1 VAESPDPPC
10 PGPVPGAM
18 TFARAW
24 FKAIAGTSY
33 LPMAQA
39 EVESF
44 LLELTQ
50 RLCDALHAEP
60 FSPQIGLQIGAD
72 LVGAHVTS
80 AEALGR
86 TVEVIDARLLRDLG
100 LGGDAG
106 FDDVRDR
113 MARLLGTVATGFARS
128 LRDRTLDEQEMV
140 RRAAMIARDTAERRL
155 RDSESRFRHQA
166 NHDPLTGLPNRALFT
181 ERLDRAFAT
190 AAARGRLGVCF
201 IDLDGFKVVND
212 TLGHHVGDQ
221 LLTGVAKRLGQ
232 AVADHLLARMG
243 GDEFVVLVEDTTC
256 NDDVLK
262 VADATL
268 GALGEPFHIDGHE
281 ITVSASIGIVERPV
295 GGTSSSD
302 LMRAA
307 DLTLHWAK
315 KSGKGRWALFDAER
329 NERELAQY
337 ALAAAMPAALD
348 RKEFFLEYQPLV
360 SLAGGGLLGVEAL
373 VRWEHPERG
382 VLGPSHFIDVAE
394 ETGLIVRLGLR
405 ALAHACKQARQWL
418 DLGGQ
423 APFISVNLAVRQVR
437 DASLVREVTAIL
449 DRTGLPPERLQLEI
463 TESALMSSADEP
475 VRALRALADLGIR
488 VAIDDFG
495 TGYSNLSYLRNLPVC
510 ELKLAGSFVEGLRS
524 PAQDAG
530 RATDERILTTLVSL
544 AHTLGLTVT
553 AEGVETAAQAERLR
567 LLGCDAAQG
576 WHFGRPGPPERIA
589 ELITPATVTAA
600 SHVDAG
606 PAPVELAPA
615 RTSVPE
621 E

>member
-1 VAESPDPPC
+1 MGKPSATSAKVAS
-10 PGPVPGAM
+10 GASPGAA

-24 FKAIAGTSY
+24 YKAIAGTSY
-33 LPMAQA
+33 LPMARA

-44 LLELTQ
+44 LLDLTR
-50 RLCDALHAEP
+50 RLSDALRAEP
-60 FSPQIGLQIGAD
+60 FSPHIGYLVGSA

-100 LGGDAG
+100 LAAGADTSVSADASVG
-106 FDDVRDR
+106 ADDLRDR
-113 MARLLGTVATGFARS
+113 LARLLGTVTTGFARA
-128 LRDRTLDEQEMV
+128 LRDRTLDEQETV

-181 ERLDRAFAT
+181 ERLRHAFSEAQ
-190 AAARGRLGVCF
+190 AQARRLGICF

-212 TLGHHVGDQ
+212 TLGHHIGDG
-221 LLTGVAKRLGQ
+221 LLAAVAQRLRQ
-232 AVADHLLARMG
+232 AVYDNLVARMG
-243 GDEFVVLVEDTTC
+243 GDEFVVLVENTNGTEDA
-256 NDDVLK
+256 LK
-262 VADATL
+262 VAGAALAAFDA
-268 GALGEPFHIDGHE
+268 PIHIEGHE
-281 ITVSASIGIVERPV
+281 ITVSASIGIVERPAT
-295 GGTSSSD
+295 GTTPSD

-337 ALAAAMPAALD
+337 ALTAAMPAALD
-348 RKEFFLEYQPLV
+348 RREFFLEYQPLV
-360 SLAGGGLLGVEAL
+360 ALADGALLGVEAL
-373 VRWEHPERG
+373 VRWRHPEHG
-382 VLGPSHFIDVAE
+382 VLAPSRFISVAE

-405 ALAHACKQARQWL
+405 ALAHACKQARNWL
-418 DLGGQ
+418 DLGGHT
-423 APFISVNLAVRQVR
+423 PFVSVNLAVRQVH
-437 DASLVREVTAIL
+437 DASLVGDVTSIL
-449 DRTGLPPERLQLEI
+449 DHTGLPPDRLQLEI
-463 TESALMSSADEP
+463 TESALMSTADEP

-495 TGYSNLSYLRNLPVC
+495 TGYSNLAYLRNLPVC
-510 ELKLAGSFVEGLRS
+510 ELKVAGSFVESLRS
-524 PAQDAG
+524 PAQDPG
-530 RATDERILTTLVSL
+530 RATDERILATLVSL

-576 WHFGRPGPPERIA
+576 WHFGRPGPPDRIA
-589 ELITPATVTAA
+589 KLV
-600 SHVDAG
+600 SQG
-606 PAPVELAPA
+606 
-615 RTSVPE
+615 
-621 E
+621 

>member
-1 VAESPDPPC
+1 VA
-10 PGPVPGAM
+10 
-18 TFARAW
+18 
-24 FKAIAGTSY
+24 
-33 LPMAQA
+33 Q
-39 EVESF
+39 
-44 LLELTQ
+44 
-50 RLCDALHAEP
+50 
-60 FSPQIGLQIGAD
+60 
-72 LVGAHVTS
+72 
-80 AEALGR
+80 
-86 TVEVIDARLLRDLG
+86 
-100 LGGDAG
+100 
-106 FDDVRDR
+106 
-113 MARLLGTVATGFARS
+113 
-128 LRDRTLDEQEMV
+128 
-140 RRAAMIARDTAERRL
+140 
-155 RDSESRFRHQA
+155 
-166 NHDPLTGLPNRALFT
+166 
-181 ERLDRAFAT
+181 
-190 AAARGRLGVCF
+190 
-201 IDLDGFKVVND
+201 
-212 TLGHHVGDQ
+212 
-221 LLTGVAKRLGQ
+221 RLGQ
-232 AVADHLLARMG
+232 AVTDHLVARMG

-256 NDDVLK
+256 TDDVLK

-268 GALGEPFHIDGHE
+268 GALSEPHHIEGHE

-295 GGTSSSD
+295 DGTTPSD

-348 RKEFFLEYQPLV
+348 RREFFLEYQPLV
-360 SLAGGGLLGVEAL
+360 SLADGELLGVEAL

-382 VLGPSHFIDVAE
+382 VLPPSHFIEVAE

-418 DLGGQ
+418 DLGGRT
-423 APFISVNLAVRQVR
+423 PFISVNLAVRQVR

-463 TESALMSSADEP
+463 TESALMSSAEEP
-475 VRALRALADLGIR
+475 ARALRALADLGIR

-530 RATDERILTTLVSL
+530 SAIDERILSTLISL

-567 LLGCDAAQG
+567 NLGCDAAQG

-589 ELITPATVTAA
+589 ELIA
-600 SHVDAG
+600 SPRV
-606 PAPVELAPA
+606 PVG
-615 RTSVPE
+615 
-621 E
+621 

>member
-1 VAESPDPPC
+1 MAESPDPPC
-10 PGPVPGAM
+10 PGSVPGAM
-18 TFARAW
+18 AFARAW

-39 EVESF
+39 EVEAF
-44 LLELTQ
+44 LLKLTQ

-60 FSPQIGLQIGAD
+60 FSPQIGLQIGSD
-72 LVGAHVTS
+72 LVSAHVTS

-100 LGGDAG
+100 LAGDAG
-106 FDDVRDR
+106 FDDLRDR

-166 NHDPLTGLPNRALFT
+166 NHDPLTALPNRALFT
-181 ERLDRAFAT
+181 ERLDRAFAG
-190 AAARGRLGVCF
+190 AAAGGRLGVCF
-201 IDLDGFKVVND
+201 VDLDGFKVVND
-212 TLGHHVGDQ
+212 TLGHHIGDQ
-221 LLTGVAKRLGQ
+221 LLTAVALRLRQ
-232 AVADHLLARMG
+232 AVDGHLLARMG

-256 NDDVLK
+256 TDDVLK
-262 VADATL
+262 VADSTL
-268 GALGEPFHIDGHE
+268 DALGGPFHIDGHE

-295 GGTSSSD
+295 VGTSSSD

-315 KSGKGRWALFDAER
+315 KSGKGKWALFDAER

-348 RKEFFLEYQPLV
+348 RREFFLEYQPLV
-360 SLAGGGLLGVEAL
+360 SLTNGELLGVEAL

-382 VLGPSHFIDVAE
+382 VLGPSHFIEVAE

-405 ALAHACKQARQWL
+405 ALTHACKQARQWL
-418 DLGGQ
+418 DLGGRT
-423 APFISVNLAVRQVR
+423 PFISVNLAVRQVR

-449 DRTGLPPERLQLEI
+449 DSTGLPPERLQLEI

-524 PAQDAG
+524 PAQDTG

-567 LLGCDAAQG
+567 LLGCDAGQG
-576 WHFGRPGPPERIA
+576 WLFGRPGPPERIA
-589 ELITPATVTAA
+589 ELM
-600 SHVDAG
+600 
-606 PAPVELAPA
+606 APA
-615 RTSVPE
+615 AAALPPRANGSVSGAN
-621 E
+621 

>member
-1 VAESPDPPC
+1 VGDAPGPPSAPC
-10 PGPVPGAM
+10 PGPVPGAV

-33 LPMAQA
+33 VPMAQA

-44 LLELTQ
+44 LLDLTE
-50 RLCDALHAEP
+50 RLCHALHAEP
-60 FSPQIGLQIGAD
+60 LTPQIGLQIGAD
-72 LVGAHVTS
+72 LVGAHVTD

-86 TVEVIDARLLRDLG
+86 TVEVVDGRLLRDLG
-100 LGGDAG
+100 LAGDAG
-106 FDDVRDR
+106 GAGGGDLHDR
-113 MARLLGTVATGFARS
+113 LARLLGMVATGFARAM
-128 LRDRTLDEQEMV
+128 RDRTLDEQEMV
-140 RRAAMIARDTAERRL
+140 RRAAMIARDNAERRL

-166 NHDPLTGLPNRALFT
+166 NHDPLTSLPNRALFT
-181 ERLDRAFAT
+181 ERLDQAFAG
-190 AAARGRLGVCF
+190 AAAGCRRLGVCF

-212 TLGHHVGDQ
+212 TLGHHIGDQ
-221 LLTGVAKRLGQ
+221 LLTAVAKRLRQ
-232 AVADHLLARMG
+232 AVADHLVARMG
-243 GDEFVVLVEDTTC
+243 GDEFVVLIEDTSCT
-256 NDDVLK
+256 DDALK

-268 GALGEPFHIDGHE
+268 AALGEPVHIDGHE
-281 ITVSASIGIVERPV
+281 ITVGASIGIVERPV
-295 GGTSSSD
+295 AGTSPSD

-307 DLTLHWAK
+307 DMTLHWAK

-360 SLAGGGLLGVEAL
+360 SLVDGRLLGVEAL
-373 VRWEHPERG
+373 VRWEHPEDG
-382 VLGPSHFIDVAE
+382 VLPPSRFIEVAE
-394 ETGLIVRLGLR
+394 ETGLIVRLGQR

-423 APFISVNLAVRQVR
+423 EPFISVNLAVRQVH
-437 DASLVREVTAIL
+437 DASLVRHVTEIL
-449 DRTGLPPERLQLEI
+449 DRTGLPPDRLQLEI

-475 VRALRALADLGIR
+475 ARALRALSDLGIR

-510 ELKLAGSFVEGLRS
+510 ELKVAGSFVEGLRS
-524 PAQDAG
+524 PAEDPG
-530 RATDERILTTLVSL
+530 SATDERILTTLVSL

-567 LLGCDAAQG
+567 ELGCDAAQG
-576 WHFGRPGPPERIA
+576 WHFGKPGPPERIA
-589 ELITPATVTAA
+589 ELVARPGSPV
-600 SHVDAG
+600 V
-606 PAPVELAPA
+606 PAPAP
-615 RTSVPE
+615 TSMTAT
-621 E
+621 

>member
-1 VAESPDPPC
+1 
-10 PGPVPGAM
+10 M

-33 LPMAQA
+33 VPMAQA

-44 LLELTQ
+44 LLELTE
-50 RLCDALHAEP
+50 RLRDGLYAEP
-60 FSPQIGLQIGAD
+60 FSPQIGLQVGSD
-72 LVGAHVTS
+72 LVSAHVTS

-86 TVEVIDARLLRDLG
+86 TLEVIDARLLRDLG

-106 FDDVRDR
+106 FDDLRDR
-113 MARLLGTVATGFARS
+113 MARLLGMVATGFARAM
-128 LRDRTLDEQEMV
+128 RDRTLDEQEMV
-140 RRAAMIARDTAERRL
+140 RRAAMVALATAERRL

-181 ERLDRAFAT
+181 ERLDRVYG
-190 AAARGRLGVCF
+190 AAAAGGRLGVCF

-212 TLGHHVGDQ
+212 TLGHHIGDQ
-221 LLTGVAKRLGQ
+221 LLAAVAKRLRQ

-243 GDEFVVLVEDTTC
+243 GDEFVVLVEQTTC

-268 GALGEPFHIDGHE
+268 GALGDPFLIDGHE

-295 GGTSSSD
+295 GGASASD
-302 LMRAA
+302 LLRAA

-315 KSGKGRWALFDAER
+315 KSGKGKWALFDADR

-348 RKEFFLEYQPLV
+348 RREFFLEYQPLV
-360 SLAGGGLLGVEAL
+360 SLADGGLLGVEAL

-382 VLGPSHFIDVAE
+382 VLGPSHFIEVAE
-394 ETGLIVRLGLR
+394 ETGLIVRLGQR
-405 ALAHACKQARQWL
+405 ALAHACRQARTWL

-437 DASLVREVTAIL
+437 DASLVRQVTAIL
-449 DRTGLPPERLQLEI
+449 DETGLPPQRLQLEI

-495 TGYSNLSYLRNLPVC
+495 TGYSNLSYLRDLPVC

-530 RATDERILTTLVSL
+530 RAIDERILTTLVSL

-567 LLGCDAAQG
+567 MLGCDAAQG

-589 ELITPATVTAA
+589 ELITPAARAA
-600 SHVDAG
+600 PP
-606 PAPVELAPA
+606 PANG
-615 RTSVPE
+615 SVSGAA
-621 E
+621 

>member
-1 VAESPDPPC
+1 V
-10 PGPVPGAM
+10 

-50 RLCDALHAEP
+50 QLCDALHAEP
-60 FSPQIGLQIGAD
+60 FTPQTGLRIGAD

-100 LGGDAG
+100 LAGDAG
-106 FDDVRDR
+106 GDDLRDR
-113 MARLLGTVATGFARS
+113 LARLLGTVATGFARE

-140 RRAAMIARDTAERRL
+140 RRAAMIARDNAERRL

-181 ERLDRAFAT
+181 ERLERAFSDAV
-190 AAARGRLGVCF
+190 AGHRRLGVCF

-212 TLGHHVGDQ
+212 TLGHHIGDH
-221 LLTGVAKRLGQ
+221 LLTSVAQRLRQ

-243 GDEFVVLVEDTTC
+243 GDEFVVLVEDTTST
-256 NDDVLK
+256 DDVLK

-268 GALGEPFHIDGHE
+268 AALGEAAHIDGHE
-281 ITVSASIGIVERPV
+281 ITVSASIGIVERRV
-295 GGTSSSD
+295 AGTTPSD

-315 KSGKGRWALFDAER
+315 KSGKGKWALFDAER

-348 RKEFFLEYQPLV
+348 RREFFLEYQPLV
-360 SLAGGGLLGVEAL
+360 SLADGGLLGVEAL
-373 VRWEHPERG
+373 VRWQHPEQG
-382 VLGPSHFIDVAE
+382 VLPPSRFIEVAE

-405 ALAHACKQARQWL
+405 ALAHACKQAKQWL

-423 APFISVNLAVRQVR
+423 TPFISVNLAVRQVH
-437 DASLVREVTAIL
+437 DASLLRAVTDIL
-449 DRTGLPPERLQLEI
+449 DSTGLPPQRLQLEI

-475 VRALRALADLGIR
+475 ARALKALADLGIR

-495 TGYSNLSYLRNLPVC
+495 TGYSNLAYLRNLPVC
-510 ELKLAGSFVEGLRS
+510 ELKVAGSFVEGLRS
-524 PAQDAG
+524 PAQDPG
-530 RATDERILTTLVSL
+530 RATDERILSTLVAL

-576 WHFGRPGPPERIA
+576 WHFGHPGPADRIA
-589 ELITPATVTAA
+589 QLVAQPAGTRVTP
-600 SHVDAG
+600 H
-606 PAPVELAPA
+606 
-615 RTSVPE
+615 
-621 E
+621 

>member
-1 VAESPDPPC
+1 VRDAPARAVKPRPA
-10 PGPVPGAM
+10 PAPGAV

-39 EVESF
+39 EMELF
-44 LLELTQ
+44 LLDLTE
-50 RLCDALHAEP
+50 RLCEGLHVEP
-60 FSPQIGLQIGAD
+60 FTPEIGLQVGAD
-72 LVGAHVTS
+72 LVGGHVTS

-100 LGGDAG
+100 LAGDAG
-106 FDDVRDR
+106 SDHLHDR
-113 MARLLGTVATGFARS
+113 LARLLGTVATGFARAA
-128 LRDRTLDEQEMV
+128 RDRILDEQEMV
-140 RRAAMIARDTAERRL
+140 RRASLIARVTAERRL

-181 ERLDRAFAT
+181 ERLGRAFSD
-190 AAARGRLGVCF
+190 AAAGSRLGVCF

-212 TLGHHVGDQ
+212 TLGHHIGDQ
-221 LLTGVAKRLGQ
+221 LLTGVAQRLGQ
-232 AVADHLLARMG
+232 AVTDHLVARMG
-243 GDEFVVLVEDTTC
+243 GDEFVVLVENTTC
-256 NDDVLK
+256 TDDVLK

-268 GALGEPFHIDGHE
+268 GALGEPHHIDGHE
-281 ITVSASIGIVERPV
+281 ITVSASIGIVERAV
-295 GGTSSSD
+295 DGTSPSD

-315 KSGKGRWALFDAER
+315 KSGKGKWALFDAER

-360 SLAGGGLLGVEAL
+360 SLADGELLGVEAL

-382 VLGPSHFIDVAE
+382 VLPPSHFIEVAE

-418 DLGGQ
+418 DLGGRT
-423 APFISVNLAVRQVR
+423 PFVSVNLAVRQVR

-449 DRTGLPPERLQLEI
+449 DRTGLPPEQLQLEI

-510 ELKLAGSFVEGLRS
+510 ELKLAGSFVAGLRS

-530 RATDERILTTLVSL
+530 SAIDERILSTLISL

-553 AEGVETAAQAERLR
+553 AEGVETAEQAERLR
-567 LLGCDAAQG
+567 MLGCDAAQG
-576 WHFGRPGPPERIA
+576 WHFGRPGRAEQIAALIAPPPVVPKPRPPSPGI
-589 ELITPATVTAA
+589 LLGQDSTGAA
-600 SHVDAG
+600 
-606 PAPVELAPA
+606 
-615 RTSVPE
+615 
-621 E
+621 